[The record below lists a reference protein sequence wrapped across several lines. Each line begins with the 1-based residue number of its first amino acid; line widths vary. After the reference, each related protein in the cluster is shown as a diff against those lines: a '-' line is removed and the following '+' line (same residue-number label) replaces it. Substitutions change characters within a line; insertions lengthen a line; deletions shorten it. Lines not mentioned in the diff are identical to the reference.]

1 MAEVNNNAEIEQQ
14 LKTHVR
20 VRILYEMYKKVLIVT
35 TYFISLEHEFGW
47 RQF

>member
-20 VRILYEMYKKVLIVT
+20 VCILFEVLKMLDLN
-35 TYFISLEHEFGW
+35 YSISIEHEFGW

>member
-20 VRILYEMYKKVLIVT
+20 VYILFEVLKMLDLN
-35 TYFISLEHEFGW
+35 YSISLEHEFGW